1 MLASIL
7 IITLLL
13 AAANGAND
21 NIKGAA
27 TLFGSGVANYRTA
40 ITLATL
46 ATAAGGLASIYVAHG
61 LLVAF
66 SGKGIVPQDIATSI
80 PFLGSVGLAAAVT
93 VGIATRLGMPIST
106 THALL
111 GGLSGAGFAAVAS
124 NVHLDI
130 AFKEMLLPLLFSPV
144 IALVLALAVV
154 PLVRR
159 IRTRTANAKACACID
174 VPATVVGETLA
185 ATRATLTFGTMDQP
199 TCAPTAGRQ
208 VIAVDSARFADHV
221 HLASAA
227 AVSFARGLNDTP
239 KIAALS
245 AATGMLGASS
255 ATTLAVIAMAVGGYL
270 AARRVADTMAFRITR
285 MDVGQGLGANLVTS
299 LLVIGASRF
308 GMPVST
314 THVAS
319 GALFGVA
326 ASGHG
331 GHRAVIRNVV
341 LAWLLTLPVAAV
353 CAYLIYLLLTR

>member
-1 MLASIL
+1 MLTTIL
-7 IITLLL
+7 LITLLL

-27 TLFGSGVANYRTA
+27 TLLGSGVANYRHA

-46 ATAAGGLASIYVAHG
+46 ATAAGGAASIYFAHG

-66 SGKGIVPQDIATSI
+66 SGKGIVPQDIAASA

-93 VGIATRLGMPIST
+93 VGIATRFGMPIST

-111 GGLSGAGFAAVAS
+111 GGLTGAGFGAAAS
-124 NVHLDI
+124 NVHI
-130 AFKEMLLPLLFSPV
+130 GVAFKEMLLPLLVSPA
-144 IALVLALAVV
+144 IALVLALGVV

-159 IRTRTANAKACACID
+159 IRARTTHAKACACID
-174 VPATVVGETLA
+174 VPAVAVGETLA
-185 ATRATLTFGTMDQP
+185 VTSTAVTLGTTDQP
-199 TCAPTAGRQ
+199 ACAPGAGRR
-208 VIAVDSARFADHV
+208 VLAVDTARIADRL
-221 HLASAA
+221 HLVSAA

-255 ATTLAVIAMAVGGYL
+255 ATALVIVAMAIGGYVS
-270 AARRVADTMAFRITR
+270 ARRVADTMAFGITR
-285 MDVGQGLGANLVTS
+285 MDLGQGLGANLVTS
-299 LLVIGASRF
+299 VLVIGASRF

-314 THVAS
+314 THVTS

-326 ASGHG
+326 ASGRG
-331 GHRAVIRNVV
+331 GHSAVIRNVV
-341 LAWLLTLPVAAV
+341 LAWLLTLPIAAV
-353 CAYLIYLLLTR
+353 VACLTYLLFTR